1 MKKKR
6 LLSAS
11 RDPDFE
17 QWKVL
22 ESYRTMPVTEEE
34 EEAWRY
40 LEKHQAK
47 EEQYERNHTTS
58 RRS

>member
-34 EEAWRY
+34 EEAWQY
-40 LEKHQAK
+40 LEKHQPK
-47 EEQYERNHTTS
+47 EEHNESERRHS
-58 RRS
+58 KH